1 MFYWDKNNCGY
12 ELEDKLYGVDNIKEI
27 FIATAYLSN
36 DGVDILEKLINAH
49 NVKKDKVCVCLSTE
63 FSYDRPAD
71 ILTRLDKI
79 ANVRISKGGRLF
91 HSKVYYLK
99 GETDNLLIFGSSN
112 LTDGGFYRNIEFDRI
127 SKPSEEEKV
136 QVENF
141 IKFCLSETDEVT
153 DEYINFYKSQEAEL
167 CEIKRL
173 KNKLKTFENK
183 DDAFTE
189 NEYDLEDFYFKY
201 ADYETFFLRNIRKN
215 TSDLSAQRK
224 VVKDKLMAIHNRVQE
239 DINKLNLYA
248 HKDKNKITSSTFP
261 NQFNNFKVEWM
272 GVRYGKKK
280 EEIYFGDG
288 FKESYESFTKHAC
301 LQFNIYDNGFELL
314 LFFAVPNEAWDRN
327 HLKNNLEQISDKINL
342 QAQAM
347 RGHGLVWH
355 ISDCPE
361 FNFDTD
367 VDLAAYLKKYDCE
380 GKYSYLARHF
390 APNNPKIK
398 TIQDIS
404 NEVLKCFK
412 LYKPL
417 YDIIVWRKK

>member
-1 MFYWDKNNCGY
+1 M
-12 ELEDKLYGVDNIKEI
+12 
-27 FIATAYLSN
+27 
-36 DGVDILEKLINAH
+36 
-49 NVKKDKVCVCLSTE
+49 
-63 FSYDRPAD
+63 
-71 ILTRLDKI
+71 
-79 ANVRISKGGRLF
+79 
-91 HSKVYYLK
+91 
-99 GETDNLLIFGSSN
+99 
-112 LTDGGFYRNIEFDRI
+112 
-127 SKPSEEEKV
+127 
-136 QVENF
+136 
-141 IKFCLSETDEVT
+141 
-153 DEYINFYKSQEAEL
+153 

-173 KNKLKTFENK
+173 KNKIKTFENK

-248 HKDKNKITSSTFP
+248 HWDKNKITSSTFP